1 MTLEQSVA
9 LIISEASPVEDSL
22 LSSVRRGEDP
32 GIERMHGLIAALGTV
47 FRSLKGH
54 TELDRNLAA
63 ALFILGSD
71 VPLTISSLAS
81 KGHPWR
87 SGFMENEIYELLMGV
102 QSIFEDKGFEPEQ
115 PEVIH

>member
-1 MTLEQSVA
+1 MSLEESVA
-9 LIISEASPVEDSL
+9 LIISEASPDGDSL
-22 LSSVRRGEDP
+22 LASVRRGEEP
-32 GIERMHGLIAALGTV
+32 GVERMRGLISALGTV
-47 FRSLKGH
+47 FRSLKGY

-81 KGHPWR
+81 KGHAWR
-87 SGFMENEIYELLMGV
+87 SGFMEDEIYELLMGV

-115 PEVIH
+115 PEVVH